1 MGIILSFAGV
11 FCFCLSIILIRYI
24 HIIVSQISQ
33 SLVIV
38 VDLET
43 LFTFFLNMSEL
54 AFVLL
59 VSLTVP
65 GRPLLDMLDGF
76 LESKDTVEDS

>member
-1 MGIILSFAGV
+1 
-11 FCFCLSIILIRYI
+11 
-24 HIIVSQISQ
+24 
-33 SLVIV
+33 
-38 VDLET
+38 
-43 LFTFFLNMSEL
+43 MSEL

-76 LESKDTVEDS
+76 LESKETVEDSLFWQPLFFFLFHD